1 MIRYKYYL
9 MERPP
14 GPGCQPTDGLCETQD
29 YGYQRECMGEMVRAW
44 GFALYR
50 RRLSPEEVK
59 KYELAYGGEVA
70 RPEKQGNKGKEWTDT
85 QDFWK

>member
-9 MERPP
+9 IERPP

-50 RRLSPEEVK
+50 RRALRCT
-59 KYELAYGGEVA
+59 GGGC
-70 RPEKQGNKGKEWTDT
+70 RRKR
-85 QDFWK
+85 